1 MAASPELR
9 TFVERA
15 AHTPEAR
22 GRDLKRFLGRPA
34 AQLQRYHKLLD
45 AILKETPPDQ
55 IDSEF
60 IAEAD
65 AAIAKFAMEG
75 KLLGFQ
81 AGTGRGIH
89 DGMGWES
96 FVSKEDLE
104 KIPKQT
110 QQRQQ

>member
-1 MAASPELR
+1 MAAFPELR

-34 AQLQRYHKLLD
+34 AQLHRYHKLLD

-55 IDSEF
+55 VDCEF

-65 AAIAKFAMEG
+65 AAISKFAMEG
-75 KLLGFQ
+75 KREFGQVRRARPGVL
-81 AGTGRGIH
+81 
-89 DGMGWES
+89 MC
-96 FVSKEDLE
+96 
-104 KIPKQT
+104 
-110 QQRQQ
+110 